1 MNDTS
6 NRLLRSPASS
16 GVRAFS
22 AEVFEE
28 VQPILARIYE
38 HPFNAELAQGTLSK
52 ERFCVYMQ
60 QDSLYLVQFSR
71 ALAIAGSRAVRE
83 KHIETLLVSAQNA
96 LLAERSLHEHYF
108 SEYGVS
114 RDTKENPTCMSYTS
128 LLLATASL
136 KSLGEA
142 LAALL
147 PCFWI
152 YREVGSHISRIA
164 ASPNPYS
171 KWIETYSDEGFSAA
185 VDNFIELVDTAAA
198 ESTEQTRLRMREF
211 FMTASHLE
219 YYFWD
224 DAYHMRIL
232 DCTR

>member
-1 MNDTS
+1 MTDTF
-6 NRLLRSPASS
+6 NQPPRT
-16 GVRAFS
+16 FS
-22 AEVFEE
+22 AGVFEE
-28 VQPILARIYE
+28 VRPILARVYE
-38 HPFNAELAQGTLSK
+38 HPFNAELARGTLSR

-71 ALAIAGSRAVRE
+71 ALALAGGRAVRE
-83 KHIETLLVSAQNA
+83 KHIEMLLISAQNA

-108 SEYGVS
+108 AEYGVA
-114 RDTKENPTCMSYTS
+114 RGTKENPACMSYTS
-128 LLLATASL
+128 FLLATASL

-152 YREVGSHISRIA
+152 YREVGRHISRIA
-164 ASPNPYS
+164 AFPNAYS
-171 KWIETYSDEGFSAA
+171 KWIETYSDEAFSVG
-185 VDNFIELVDTAAA
+185 VDNFIEVVDTVAA
-198 ESTEQTRLRMREF
+198 EGTEQTRLSMWEC

-224 DAYHMRIL
+224 DAYHMRVL

>member
-1 MNDTS
+1 MTDNSSS
-6 NRLLRSPASS
+6 N
-16 GVRAFS
+16 FS
-22 AEVFEE
+22 ARVFKE
-28 VQPILARIYE
+28 VQPILTRIHE

-52 ERFCVYMQ
+52 ERFCGYMQ

-71 ALAIAGSRAVRE
+71 ALAVAGGRAVHE

-108 SEYGVS
+108 AEYGVR
-114 RDTKENPTCMSYTS
+114 RDAKENPTCMSYTS
-128 LLLATASL
+128 FLLATASL
-136 KSLGEA
+136 GSFGEA
-142 LAALL
+142 IAALL

-152 YREVGSHISRIA
+152 YREVGNHISRVA

-171 KWIETYSDEGFSAA
+171 RWIETYSDEAFSAG
-185 VDNFIELVDTAAA
+185 VDRFVELADTVAA
-198 ESTEQTRLRMREF
+198 EGTEETRLRMGEF
-211 FMTASHLE
+211 FITASHLE

-224 DAYHMRIL
+224 DAYHMRVL

>member
-1 MNDTS
+1 LT
-6 NRLLRSPASS
+6 
-16 GVRAFS
+16 
-22 AEVFEE
+22 
-28 VQPILARIYE
+28 RIYE
-38 HPFNAELAQGTLSK
+38 HPFNTELAQGTLSK

-60 QDSLYLVQFSR
+60 QDSLYLVHFSR
-71 ALAIAGSRAVRE
+71 ALAVAGGRAIRE
-83 KHIETLLVSAQNA
+83 NHIETLLVSAQNA

-108 SEYGVS
+108 AEYGVE
-114 RDTKENPTCMSYTS
+114 RAAKENPTCMSYTS
-128 LLLATASL
+128 FLLVTASL
-136 KSLGEA
+136 GSLGEA

-152 YREVGSHISRIA
+152 YREVGNHISRVA
-164 ASPNPYS
+164 TSPNPYA
-171 KWIETYSDEGFSAA
+171 KWIETYSDEAFSAG
-185 VDNFIELVDTAAA
+185 VDRFIELVDAVAAK
-198 ESTEQTRLRMREF
+198 ETEQTRLRMREF

>member
-1 MNDTS
+1 M
-6 NRLLRSPASS
+6 S
-16 GVRAFS
+16 GTIDGQTFS
-22 AEVFEE
+22 AGVFQE
-28 VQPILARIYE
+28 VQPILTRVYE
-38 HPFNAELAQGTLSK
+38 HPFNVELARGTLSK

-71 ALAIAGSRAVRE
+71 ALAVAGGRALRE

-108 SEYGVS
+108 AEYGVS
-114 RDTKENPTCMSYTS
+114 RGAKENPTCLSYTS
-128 LLLATASL
+128 FLLATATL
-136 KSLGEA
+136 GNLGEA
-142 LAALL
+142 LAALR

-152 YREVGSHISRIA
+152 YREVGRHISRVA

-171 KWIETYSDEGFSAA
+171 RWIETYSDEAFSIG
-185 VDNFIELVDTAAA
+185 VDHFIELVDVVAAQG
-198 ESTEQTRLRMREF
+198 TEQMRLRMREF

-224 DAYHMRIL
+224 DAYYMRVL
-232 DCTR
+232 DCTG